1 MSAPA
6 VRLVNLIINCF
17 TTLLPTILFTRYT
30 SNMGEGDTR
39 RMALDRVEE
48 ALATARETGVISYPN
63 MRWVS
68 RMV

>member
-6 VRLVNLIINCF
+6 VRLVIIINCF
-17 TTLLPTILFTRYT
+17 TSLSLPTILFTRYT

-39 RMALDRVEE
+39 RLALDRVEE